1 VLIAVTGTP
10 GTGKASAC
18 AVLARRGYTVVD
30 LDEVARAGGFI
41 VGRDESRDSDE
52 VDVDALRE
60 NLRVPAKIAFLKGHY
75 SHTMDVNLAIVLR
88 CRPSVLRAR
97 LQNRGWSGA
106 KVQENLE
113 AEAIDSILQEAVDRL
128 ERVYEIDT
136 TTLTPERTAEEILGI
151 LQGDTKGHEP
161 GSVDWSQ
168 EVLSWY

>member
-1 VLIAVTGTP
+1 MLVSVSGTP
-10 GTGKASAC
+10 GTGKTSSC
-18 AVLARRGYTVVD
+18 AALTRRGYTVVD
-30 LDEVARAGGFI
+30 LDQVARAGGFI
-41 VGRDESRDSDE
+41 IGRDESRDSDE

-75 SHTMDVNLAIVLR
+75 SHMMDVNLAIVLR

-97 LQNRGWSGA
+97 LEDRGWSGA

-113 AEAIDSILQEAVDRL
+113 AEAIDSILQDAVERL

-136 TTLTPERTAEEILGI
+136 TTLTPEQTAQEILEI
-151 LQGDTKGHEP
+151 LQGNTKGHEP
-161 GSVDWSQ
+161 GSVDWSE